1 MDNSNEESVSASQEN
16 SVQEMN
22 WQSVDPAY
30 RKLLRFYILIQ
41 MLVILPASVFLLWV
55 MPEEGRAVLMALVGI
70 YLLLLIWQL
79 LIWAPRTAQR
89 LQYCLREDDINLQKG
104 FMYWRQVS
112 VACNRIQHLEVSQGP
127 LERYLGLA
135 TLSVFT
141 AGTLGSDMKLPGLTL
156 ESAQKIKARLLN
168 KINAEEIDSDESL

>member
-1 MDNSNEESVSASQEN
+1 MDNSNQESVSVLQEDTI
-16 SVQEMN
+16 QEIL
-22 WQSVDPAY
+22 WLPIDPAY
-30 RKLLRFYILIQ
+30 KKLLRLHLFIQ
-41 MLVILPASVFLLWV
+41 MIFILTAMGLFIWL
-55 MPEEGRAVLMALVGI
+55 MPEEIRWMLISLLGI
-70 YLLLLIWQL
+70 YSLLMIWL
-79 LIWAPRTAQR
+79 WFVWAPKTAQR
-89 LQYCLREDDINLQKG
+89 LQYALREEDINLQKG

-141 AGTLGSDMKLPGLTL
+141 AGTLGSDMKLPGLKL
-156 ESAQKIKARLLN
+156 ESAQKIKVRLLN

>member
-1 MDNSNEESVSASQEN
+1 MDNSNQESVSVPQE
-16 SVQEMN
+16 SSIQEMN

-30 RKLLRFYILIQ
+30 RKLLRFYVLIQ
-41 MLVILPASVFLLWV
+41 MLVIIPASVFFIWV
-55 MPEEGRAVLMALVGI
+55 MPEEGRTLLLAFMGV

-79 LIWAPRTAQR
+79 FIWVPRTAQR

-168 KINAEEIDSDESL
+168 KINAEEIESDESL